1 MSQCEQCSA
10 ELPPTRE
17 RFCSNQCG
25 WTYHNARR
33 VEVAK
38 VQDVETP
45 PIHLEA
51 QRLIVTGHLPEAFSI
66 DAHDSRPLWDYI
78 GLCVLLNQR
87 PDQLTQLLLSNGPA
101 YQPGAGIPSSWR
113 ALIEL

>member
-1 MSQCEQCSA
+1 M
-10 ELPPTRE
+10 
-17 RFCSNQCG
+17 
-25 WTYHNARR
+25 
-33 VEVAK
+33 
-38 VQDVETP
+38 DVETP